1 MRANEVT
8 PMLLDP
14 LPSAAPP
21 APRTTSTTSY
31 WPAEALR
38 LLPGLA
44 LTFGIALVGF
54 ALNRVPHASSLSP
67 LILSITI
74 GMLFHNAVRTPA
86 VCVPGVKF
94 SLRRILRFGI
104 VLLGLQLT
112 LGQVLAVGTAG
123 LAIVVVTLSATFGF
137 TLWLGRRLGVDAK
150 LSRLIAAGTS
160 ICGASAVIAANAVT
174 DGSDEDVAYAVACV
188 TVFGSLAM
196 LIYPFLPGLLHLDP
210 HAFGLWA
217 GTSIHEIAQVIA
229 AAFQDGKPAGD
240 LATITKLARVMLLA
254 PVVILLGFWS
264 ARARSRSGTET
275 AATASAPPMPWFAFG
290 FLAVIGFNSL
300 DLLPA
305 AGKAD
310 LIRLTTLLLSVALA
324 AMGLETDIR
333 KLRAEG
339 LRPLLLG
346 AGAWLF
352 IAGFSLLLVKLVLA

>member
-1 MRANEVT
+1 
-8 PMLLDP
+8 
-14 LPSAAPP
+14 
-21 APRTTSTTSY
+21 
-31 WPAEALR
+31 
-38 LLPGLA
+38 
-44 LTFGIALVGF
+44 
-54 ALNRVPHASSLSP
+54 
-67 LILSITI
+67 
-74 GMLFHNAVRTPA
+74 
-86 VCVPGVKF
+86 
-94 SLRRILRFGI
+94 
-104 VLLGLQLT
+104 
-112 LGQVLAVGTAG
+112 
-123 LAIVVVTLSATFGF
+123 
-137 TLWLGRRLGVDAK
+137 
-150 LSRLIAAGTS
+150 
-160 ICGASAVIAANAVT
+160 
-174 DGSDEDVAYAVACV
+174 VAYAVACV

-254 PVVILLGFWS
+254 PVVILLGLRS
-264 ARARSRSGTET
+264 ARARCRSGVET
-275 AATASAPPMPWFAFG
+275 AATTSAPPLPWFAFG

>member
-1 MRANEVT
+1 
-8 PMLLDP
+8 MLLDP
-14 LPSAAPP
+14 LTPSAARP
-21 APRTTSTTSY
+21 ASRTISTTSH
-31 WPAEALR
+31 WAAEAVR

-44 LTFGIALVGF
+44 LTFAIALAGF
-54 ALNRVPHASSLSP
+54 ALNRVPHVSSLSP

-74 GMLFHNAVRTPA
+74 GMLFHNLIRTPA

-123 LAIVVVTLSATFGF
+123 LVIVFVTLSATFGF
-137 TLWLGRRLGVDAK
+137 TLWLGRRLGVDPK
-150 LSRLIAAGTS
+150 LSQLIAAGTS

-196 LIYPFLPGLLHLDP
+196 VIYPFLPGLLHLDP

-217 GTSIHEIAQVIA
+217 GTSIHETAQVIA

-254 PVVILLGFWS
+254 PVVILLGLWS
-264 ARARSRSGTET
+264 ARARSRSGAAA
-275 AATASAPPMPWFAFG
+275 AATSSAPPMPWFAFG

-305 AGKAD
+305 AAKAD
-310 LIRLTTLLLSVALA
+310 LIQLTTLLLSVALA
-324 AMGLETDIR
+324 AMGLETDLR

-352 IAGFSLLLVKLVLA
+352 IAGLSLLLVKLVLA